1 MAESYSV
8 KAILSATDK
17 GFTSTMEKA
26 HSTATSL
33 GSKIKSGLGFGA
45 LMAVGSKAVSTLS
58 SGLSEMAKG
67 ALDAGMSF
75 ESAMSSVAAI
85 SGSTGKDLQALKNKA
100 KEMGATTQ
108 FSATEAGNAMEYM
121 AMAGWKSADMINGIG
136 GIMNL
141 AAASGAD
148 LATTS
153 DIVTD
158 ALTAFGQSASDS
170 GRFADVMAAASSNA
184 NTNVEMMGETFK
196 YVGAAAGAMGYTI
209 EDMAVATGLM
219 ANSGIKGTQAGTALR
234 STITRLAKPTK
245 ESEMAMKALGLSITD
260 SNGDMKSFGTIMQ
273 DMRKGFKN
281 MTADQKASTAAMLGG
296 QEAMSGL
303 LAIANASDDD
313 FNKLTGAIN
322 GSTGAAEDM
331 AKVKLDNLKGDA
343 TILKSGM
350 ESLGITIFD
359 QVGGNLRGLV
369 GTATEVVSEINSLI
383 SDKNIIGNFL
393 ADAEKYWT
401 PFSEAAGKAGKA
413 IWKVASVVMEFA
425 SNILT
430 NEAVVKGF
438 TDIMSSVGDVFEFVG
453 NLISDNSDIIQT
465 ATTWVAGFFLAWKG
479 YKKISSAVSALQ
491 KFGDKLMGVT
501 NTASSGL
508 ANKLDKIAGSQTKV
522 GSAAKATAK
531 DMLASAK
538 SFMMMGAGILMVAGG
553 FALLAFSAIQL
564 AKAGPLAIGVMAGLV
579 VGLAGIGA
587 GMGLLLKKLAPM
599 SGKLIPVATAML
611 AMGAAVILVA
621 TGFAILTASAIALAN
636 AGPLAIG
643 VMAGLV
649 LAVAGLAAGAAFL
662 GPALTAGA
670 VGFIAFGAAIV
681 LVGVGALLAAG
692 ALTLI
697 ANVLPTL
704 VEYGLFG
711 SISIAALGASMF
723 VLGVGAL
730 VAGAG
735 ALVLGAGLILVGVG
749 ALGAA
754 VGVLALAVATIA
766 LGAGLNLCAVGAVV
780 LGPALLTLSV
790 GSLAAG
796 ASLLV
801 LTAAVLAFTASGIAS
816 LAGTLALTAGMVAFG
831 ASLLVVTA
839 GMIALAAGL
848 VAVLGSMKSISSS
861 AKSTEKSLKS
871 MKSSISF
878 VNSALD
884 GLGSLAKSAVNS
896 LISKFKDAEGK
907 VKSAGKNI
915 GDGVSN
921 GVENGTKKMVVV
933 AISATAQTVSAFA
946 AGQASAYAA
955 GVFIGQGLANGM
967 RSQVGYVSS
976 VASQLAAAAEKAI
989 RLKAQIHSPS
999 KVADKLG
1006 AYFGDGFGNGI
1017 LDKVAY
1023 VKKASEKLFSIPEIY
1038 NPKMAFSGINGTLS
1052 DEYSYTQSAEFN
1064 INIPFDIDGK
1074 EFAHA
1079 TGHYTQ
1085 EELEKMEKFKN
1096 YLKGVK

>member
-1 MAESYSV
+1 MAKSYSV
-8 KAILSATDK
+8 KAILSAADK

-26 HSTATSL
+26 DKVASGL
-33 GSKIKSGLGFGA
+33 GSKLKSGLGFGILTGIGQQA
-45 LMAVGSKAVSTLS
+45 FSSISNGISGIVGELGASSAAWKTFEGNMGMLGKGADEIKSTKKELQQFATQTIYSASDMATTYSQLAAVGVKNTNKLVKGFGGLAAAAENPQQAMKTLS
-58 SGLSEMAKG
+58 QQATQMAAKPKV
-67 ALDAGMSF
+67 AWQDFKLMLEQTPAGI
-75 ESAMSSVAAI
+75 AAV
-85 SGSTGKDLQALKNKA
+85 A
-100 KEMGATTQ
+100 KEMGMTTSQ
-108 FSATEAGNAMEYM
+108 LVTAVQDGKVKTDKFFDAITKVGTNDAFTKLATEYKTVDQAMDGLTETIGVKLSP
-121 AMAGWKSADMINGIG
+121 AFDKLSEIGISAVSGIIDKLDGVSADGITNSVMNMVSIVEPYWTAFSGFVGQASAALFKIG
-136 GIMNL
+136 GVLGRL
-141 AAASGAD
+141 AVDFVTNKTVVKMFSDVMSSAGDVISFVAD
-148 LATTS
+148 L
-153 DIVTD
+153 
-158 ALTAFGQSASDS
+158 
-170 GRFADVMAAASSNA
+170 
-184 NTNVEMMGETFK
+184 
-196 YVGAAAGAMGYTI
+196 
-209 EDMAVATGLM
+209 
-219 ANSGIKGTQAGTALR
+219 
-234 STITRLAKPTK
+234 
-245 ESEMAMKALGLSITD
+245 
-260 SNGDMKSFGTIMQ
+260 
-273 DMRKGFKN
+273 
-281 MTADQKASTAAMLGG
+281 
-296 QEAMSGL
+296 
-303 LAIANASDDD
+303 IA
-313 FNKLTGAIN
+313 
-322 GSTGAAEDM
+322 
-331 AKVKLDNLKGDA
+331 
-343 TILKSGM
+343 
-350 ESLGITIFD
+350 
-359 QVGGNLRGLV
+359 
-369 GTATEVVSEINSLI
+369 
-383 SDKNIIGNFL
+383 
-393 ADAEKYWT
+393 
-401 PFSEAAGKAGKA
+401 
-413 IWKVASVVMEFA
+413 
-425 SNILT
+425 
-430 NEAVVKGF
+430 
-438 TDIMSSVGDVFEFVG
+438 
-453 NLISDNSDIIQT
+453 DNSDIIAA
-465 ATTWVAGFFLAWKG
+465 ATPWVLGFFIAWKG
-479 YKKISSAVSALQ
+479 YKKISSAVSAVQ
-491 KFGDKLMGVT
+491 KFTGGLTKLTSTATSKVADNLTDIANGQIEVGKSSKVT
-501 NTASSGL
+501 S
-508 ANKLDKIAGSQTKV
+508 KE
-522 GSAAKATAK
+522 
-531 DMLASAK
+531 MLASAK

-704 VEYGLFG
+704 VEYGLSG

-723 VLGVGAL
+723 VLGAGAL

-921 GVENGTKKMVVV
+921 GVENGTKKMVSV

-955 GVFIGQGLANGM
+955 GVFIGQGLGNGM